1 MPQLTS
7 KEKAIQLVDMFMDI
21 GEEQEY
27 NTPRYLSKDVAK
39 QCALMSV
46 NEMIEEYPG
55 PCPKDSWEMQRHIY
69 WTEVKQEI
77 EKI

>member
-1 MPQLTS
+1 MEELTPRR
-7 KEKAIQLVDMFMDI
+7 KAIVLVHTFMDI

-27 NTPRYLSKDVAK
+27 NTPRYLSKDIAK
-39 QCALMSV
+39 QCALITC
-46 NEMIEEYPG
+46 NEVLGHMGADRGYEF
-55 PCPKDSWEMQRHIY
+55 

>member
-1 MPQLTS
+1 MEELTPRR
-7 KEKAIQLVDMFMDI
+7 KAIVLVDTFMDI

-27 NTPRYLSKDVAK
+27 NTPRYLSKDIAK
-39 QCALMSV
+39 QCALITC
-46 NEMIEEYPG
+46 NEVLGHMGADRGYEF
-55 PCPKDSWEMQRHIY
+55 